1 MLIFSLDKTI
11 KALVFFFLMDQQI
24 DLCIINRENLISF
37 FNGQKDQWKKDDE
50 GKKMFIQVK
59 ISTKI
64 KKKTV
69 YD

>member
-37 FNGQKDQWKKDDE
+37 FNGQKDQ
-50 GKKMFIQVK
+50 
-59 ISTKI
+59 
-64 KKKTV
+64 
-69 YD
+69 